1 MGRSETDI
9 ADDEISRCEAAE
21 REIEALRAEMA
32 EQITAR
38 HEVQARLE
46 QEVAQRDRIIA
57 EGAATE
63 AKLRESETTLRQL
76 FDQNLDSMTI
86 IDLETGRFIDV
97 NQEYTRN
104 SGFRRDEIIGKRS
117 REIESFDDL
126 EENLR
131 YVKELKRAGL
141 VRNMEATFRRKDGST
156 YTGLISG
163 LNLKLRGHL
172 CCVSITRDIGAIK
185 ETERQLIA
193 ARETALEASRAK
205 SNFLSS
211 MSHEIRTPM
220 NAVLGM
226 ADMLSEGDLNVE
238 QRHYLDIIRNNG
250 VTLLDLINDILDLA
264 KVESGQLSFEEVD
277 FDIRELVDAVAETMG
292 LRAHEKHLEL
302 AGQVASDVP
311 WTLIGDPLRL
321 RQVIVNLLSNA
332 IKFTVAGEI
341 VLNVEM
347 ARADTGSGTALI
359 RFSVSDTGIGISS
372 DKTESI
378 FSAFTQADSSTTRKY
393 GGTGLGLTIVKR
405 LVEMYSG
412 AITVNS
418 EVGKGSTF
426 SFTAEF
432 KTHSGFVALAPPSA
446 KVDLAGMRML
456 VVDDT
461 AANRTILER
470 ELTSRGALVTCVE
483 GGLAALD
490 EVDRAAAAGESYRAM
505 LLDCRMPAMDGIEVA
520 ARIRLRELAPG
531 DRPIILMLTSDDLSG
546 TIKRAREVGIQTY
559 MVKPIR
565 SADLFAA
572 LGRALGIAGASA
584 QNPAL
589 AERILIDSSSGS
601 VVVDATR
608 PLKVLLADDSIDNRL
623 LVHAY
628 FKDKPY
634 AIDDAED
641 GVVAVEMFRTGI
653 YDIVLMDIEMPTMDG
668 YSATRAMRA
677 IEQKTGRLRVP
688 ILALTASVFAEALKK
703 ALDAGCDAHVVKPVK
718 KATLLAA
725 VHKAIGEL
733 EGYDDGTHA

>member
-9 ADDEISRCEAAE
+9 ADDEISRREAAE
-21 REIEALRAEMA
+21 REVEALRAEVA

-63 AKLRESETTLRQL
+63 TKLRESETALRQL
-76 FDQNLDSMTI
+76 FDQNLDSMTV

-126 EENLR
+126 EENQR

-141 VRNMEATFRRKDGST
+141 VRNMEAAFRRKDGST

-193 ARETALEASRAK
+193 AREAALEASRAK

-226 ADMLSEGDLNVE
+226 ADMLSEGYLNVE
-238 QRHYLDIIRNNG
+238 QRHYLDIIRSNG

-277 FDIRELVDAVAETMG
+277 FDVGELVDAVAETMG

-311 WTLIGDPLRL
+311 RTLTGDPLRL

-332 IKFTVAGEI
+332 IKFTTEGEI
-341 VLNVEM
+341 VLSVEM
-347 ARADTGSGTALI
+347 ARADTSSGTALI

-412 AITVNS
+412 AISVDS

-432 KTHSGFVALAPPSA
+432 KTHSGYIAAARPLN
-446 KVDLAGMRML
+446 LAGMRML

-470 ELTSRGALVTCVE
+470 ELTSWGGLVTCVE
-483 GGLAALD
+483 SGAAALD
-490 EVDRAAAAGESYRAM
+490 EIDRAAAAGESYRAM

-565 SADLFAA
+565 STDLFAA

-584 QNPAL
+584 QNPAP
-589 AERILIDSSSGS
+589 AERILIDSCSGS

-641 GVVAVEMFRTGI
+641 GAAAVEMFRTGI

-677 IEQKTGRLRVP
+677 IEQKTGRRRVP
-688 ILALTASVFAEALKK
+688 ILALTASVLAEALKK
-703 ALDAGCDAHVVKPVK
+703 ALDAGCDAHVAKPVK

-725 VHKAIGEL
+725 VHKAIGDL